1 MVYTLEEDKTQ
12 FPRSYIKFPILYHKF
27 SLAEDVMG
35 EIFRYIKKN
44 CFKRTILLDIGCG
57 TGKYTIQL
65 SSFFKTI
72 IGIDPSRPALELAQN
87 IANKRKIKNV
97 IFIEGRGEA
106 IPLPSKSVDAI
117 LLTWVTIDPNI
128 IFKEMK
134 RVLRKGGIIIRIS
147 PHVKD
152 ELTSLFP
159 NFDIKPI
166 EAKNNWFKKMGF
178 KSEIKEII
186 IKFKSENEKCKI
198 MKKVIGVN
206 RKVFKNRIKHS
217 ILIQ

>member
-134 RVLRKGGIIIRIS
+134 RVLRKGGIIMHAQVNSFIGGEN
-147 PHVKD
+147 K
-152 ELTSLFP
+152 SL
-159 NFDIKPI
+159 
-166 EAKNNWFKKMGF
+166 KK
-178 KSEIKEII
+178 I
-186 IKFKSENEKCKI
+186 
-198 MKKVIGVN
+198 
-206 RKVFKNRIKHS
+206 FKNYWKNTNIK
-217 ILIQ
+217 